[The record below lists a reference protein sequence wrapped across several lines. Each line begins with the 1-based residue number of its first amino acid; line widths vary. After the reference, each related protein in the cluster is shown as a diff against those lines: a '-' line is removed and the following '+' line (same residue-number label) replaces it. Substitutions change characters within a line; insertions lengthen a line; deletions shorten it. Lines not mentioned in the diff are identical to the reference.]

1 MGLLQP
7 FAPPSAGKETA
18 PGARKMWTDVEKQQP
33 GKAEPGR
40 TDEQVREEISRTQ
53 PHINTFGGPLHTGWE
68 TEHPFP
74 QQNTCFSAL
83 TALMAV
89 QPERVLGLWSRI

>member
-40 TDEQVREEISRTQ
+40 TDEQVREEISRN
-53 PHINTFGGPLHTGWE
+53 HI
-68 TEHPFP
+68 
-74 QQNTCFSAL
+74 
-83 TALMAV
+83 
-89 QPERVLGLWSRI
+89 